1 MSIVFRCEHCGKK
14 VTAPDDAGG
23 RRGKCPGCAQYVF
36 IPRPADQ
43 IEEIPLTPEDPAE
56 EQRRQA
62 MRDEERKLQAQLWE
76 HKEPA
81 ESAAPPRTP
90 ARSDDTSI
98 PFAASETDYADL
110 IQQYILLMAKGELP
124 AADALGKK
132 IAAGGDKALKTVEQ
146 LAMQEF
152 MHPALAKTPPTVI
165 SGFFKK
171 LLAQFAK

>member
-1 MSIVFRCEHCGKK
+1 MGILFRCEHCGKK

-23 RRGKCPGCAQYVF
+23 RRGKCPGCGQHVF
-36 IPRPADQ
+36 VPRPADQ
-43 IEEIPLTPEDPAE
+43 SEEIPLTPEDPAE
-56 EQRRQA
+56 EQRRKA
-62 MRDEERKLQAQLWE
+62 LREEEHKLQDQLWE
-76 HKEPA
+76 HKDAPDH
-81 ESAAPPRTP
+81 AAPATP

-98 PFAASETDYADL
+98 PFTGSESGYSDL

-132 IAAGGDKALKTVEQ
+132 IAAGGDQAFKTVEQ

-152 MHPALAKTPPTVI
+152 MHPALAKTPPTVV

-171 LLAQFAK
+171 LLAQFAR